1 MNWLQRIIA
10 QLVEEDF
17 IDEDGTALAADGDV
31 GDYNHDM
38 RAMEHIIFM
47 SIEDAD
53 DLPSLDPQDLSEE
66 HLHAIEANF
75 PGFMELVWTGQ
86 LLPKEFAV
94 RHMGWIRVVD
104 SQFEVEKVDENA
116 LRRIVDYVYENTVVR
131 DNVSIMI
138 NERSTQNLVPMPF
151 LELAEA
157 VQAGQGAGKFYML
170 SRRPQGL
177 Y

>member
-10 QLVEEDF
+10 QLTEEDF
-17 IDEDGTALAADGDV
+17 IDEDGNALGADGDA

-38 RAMEHIIFM
+38 RAMEHMIFS
-47 SIEDAD
+47 SINDAD

-66 HLHAIEANF
+66 QLHAIEANF
-75 PGFMELVWTGQ
+75 PGFMDLVWTGQ

-94 RHMGWIRVVD
+94 KTMGWIRVLD
-104 SQFEVEKVDENA
+104 SNFEVQNVDENA

-131 DNVSIMI
+131 SDVTLNI
-138 NERSTQNLVPMPF
+138 NERNTQNLVSMQF
-151 LELAEA
+151 LSLAEA
-157 VQAGQGAGKFYML
+157 VQSGQGMMRYQMEA
-170 SRRPQGL
+170 RRPQGL